1 MTSESPLLWLQNT
14 NTDVWEML
22 MIQLVKERY
31 KLVMTDLKYRWS
43 YYVGLHM
50 DHYYFINEGRDF
62 LRSKYKYF
70 RNNYNDYNVIDD
82 LYPTRY
88 FAFGLE
94 LKPYSYNYGNLHVG
108 IKLDYKNIN
117 YVFYKL
123 QQLNIDNNFGSL
135 YKTLLVNEN
144 ELYKFMCFQ
153 EDQDNISTYCSID
166 HITTLKNSLI
176 L

>member
-1 MTSESPLLWLQNT
+1 
-14 NTDVWEML
+14 
-22 MIQLVKERY
+22 MI
-31 KLVMTDLKYRWS
+31 DLKYRWS

-50 DHYYFINEGRDF
+50 DHYYFINEGRNF
-62 LRSKYKYF
+62 LRSKYKYHKYKY
-70 RNNYNDYNVIDD
+70 YNDYDVIDD

-108 IKLDYKNIN
+108 IKIDYKNIN

-153 EDQDNISTYCSID
+153 DDQDNISTYCSID
-166 HITTLKNSLI
+166 GFITTLKKSLI